1 MSFINNLNNAD
12 FIVMLL
18 ILLAMLRG
26 YLSGFVKEFLSI
38 FSIFFSGY
46 LSTYFYPNI
55 SLFIK
60 TIYRNGR
67 GSRYYISINIIF
79 FHL

>member
-1 MSFINNLNNAD
+1 MSFLNNLNNAD

-26 YLSGFVKEFLSI
+26 SLQICKEFYL
-38 FSIFFSGY
+38 FFYLFSGY

-55 SLFIK
+55 SLFINN
-60 TIYRNGR
+60 T
-67 GSRYYISINIIF
+67 
-79 FHL
+79 